1 MKKYF
6 VFLLLPALAILQF
19 CSPGKKA
26 QQAPP
31 STALAKFTFEDHVK
45 PVVSA
50 NCSPCHTT
58 GNKSHLLEYAV
69 AKDEADDIIR
79 RISLAPADTGFMPFK
94 HPKLSDSV
102 IAVFAKWKADGLL
115 EKAMP

>member
-6 VFLLLPALAILQF
+6 VFLLLPAFALLQF
-19 CSPGKKA
+19 CSSSKKSA
-26 QQAPP
+26 ASNPP
-31 STALAKFTFEDHVK
+31 AMAKFNFEDHVK
-45 PVVSA
+45 PLVAS
-50 NCSPCHTT
+50 NCAPCHTT

-69 AKDEADDIIR
+69 AKQEADDVIR
-79 RISLAPADTGFMPFK
+79 RISLAPEDKGFMPFK
-94 HPKLSDSV
+94 HPKLSDSA